1 MRFDGVARRRRTSDK
16 NHAGSVRRFL
26 CRSVEKREGGPPRD
40 FSSTLALCLAFV
52 LIAIVGSVRVARFA
66 IGGGATGL
74 SSLSSKSVP
83 ARTGYTSHGGNVGH
97 VRAGT
102 ARRVRRKA
110 GGTSTSIC
118 ALVRPRPLIHC
129 LFTYKRSFVGQFGE
143 DQSKSRRRSHATR
156 AESSLSS
163 RKHDEFLRGE

>member
-74 SSLSSKSVP
+74 SSPSSKSVP
-83 ARTGYTSHGGNVGH
+83 RSHGLH
-97 VRAGT
+97 VPWGKRGT
-102 ARRVRRKA
+102 R
-110 GGTSTSIC
+110 
-118 ALVRPRPLIHC
+118 
-129 LFTYKRSFVGQFGE
+129 
-143 DQSKSRRRSHATR
+143 SRRHRETSSPKSGGDVDVDLRARSTPPTHPL
-156 AESSLSS
+156 SLYI
-163 RKHDEFLRGE
+163 